1 MYSSQIWL
9 ILSSCTTKW
18 SALLIFPNL
27 LAASNNLPTNSV
39 FVSAYKYN
47 AKTNHNT
54 DDEPLSVNDD
64 IIVYYDTGSVSSN
77 SSFKISNSTIITH
90 LRNKKLDEL
99 GI

>member
-1 MYSSQIWL
+1 MINNKETLDYIENYFNSI
-9 ILSSCTTKW
+9 K
-18 SALLIFPNL
+18 
-27 LAASNNLPTNSV
+27 NNLPTNSV

-77 SSFKISNSTIITH
+77 SSFKISNSTIITY
-90 LRNKKLDEL
+90 LRNKKLNEL